1 MLRVAALLFATL
13 ASPCF
18 AQDAATLIADRVELT
33 EERVLIADGNVEI
46 FQGNTRLRASR
57 VTYNGDTDK
66 LLIDGPIELRTGED
80 TVILANQAELS
91 QGLENGVLRGAR
103 LVLDQQ
109 LQVAAVELQRVEGRY
124 SQAYKVAATSC
135 HVCGNDRPPLWQ
147 IRARRIVH
155 DEEEQQLY
163 FDEAQLR
170 ILGIPVFYAPRIRL
184 PGPSLK
190 RATGFLFPKYTSSSL
205 LGWGAKVPYFIT
217 FGDHI
222 DLTVTPWITNQTHT
236 LELRYRQAFANGDI
250 DWDTYVSRDDFSN
263 EGIRWGV
270 LAEGQFMLPRD
281 ILLKFDIEAVSDRSY
296 FSDYGYSGKDRLDSA
311 VSLER
316 TSAREDN
323 FLEFVAIRSRRRGET
338 DDTFPS
344 VLIDGHR
351 DIRFQ
356 PQIGGDGVL
365 SMTFGSR
372 YRASTSSA
380 DADSDG
386 LADGVDVSRAGV
398 KLDWEAQTVGP
409 RGIMFGA
416 KTNLTADVYYISDDP
431 SFDSVSTRTST
442 GFSVSARMPLMHT
455 ASNGTINI
463 IEPRAQL
470 AWTEF
475 AGDAVPNED
484 GTRVEFDE
492 GNLFALNRAPGFDV
506 VEKGLRV
513 DLGFAWTRIAPNG
526 WDSSLTFG
534 RTERLSGKN
543 DFSTSS
549 GLAEDSSNW
558 VISGSL
564 DMGRHFDIIG
574 RTLLDDDF
582 SVTKNELRV
591 GYSSDRLRISG
602 TYAYL
607 PEDAAEDRSG
617 VSSELALTSTYE
629 FNDAFTGSAS
639 WRYDFTDDATTR
651 ASAKLNYVNECVEI
665 ALSVSRN
672 FAASGSVSSNTD
684 FGLTVG
690 LRGFGTGSSTKS
702 HASSCR

>member
-1 MLRVAALLFATL
+1 MLRVAAFIFMLL

-18 AQDAATLIADRVELT
+18 AQDAATLVADRVVLT
-33 EERVLIADGNVEI
+33 EERVLIADGNVLI
-46 FQGNTRLRASR
+46 FQGSTRLRASR
-57 VTYNGDTDK
+57 VTYDGDTDR

-80 TVILANQAELS
+80 TVILASQAELS
-91 QGLENGVLRGAR
+91 EGLENGVLRGAR

-109 LQVAAVELQRVEGRY
+109 LQVAAVELQRVDGRY

-170 ILGIPVFYAPRIRL
+170 VLGVPVFYAPRIRL

-190 RATGFLFPKYTSSSL
+190 RATGVLFPKYTSSSL
-205 LGWGAKVPYFIT
+205 LGWGAKVPYFFT

-222 DLTVTPWITNQTHT
+222 DLTVSPWITNQART

-250 DWDTYVSRDDFSN
+250 DWNTYVSRDDFSN
-263 EGIRWGV
+263 EGTRWGV
-270 LAEGQFMLPRD
+270 LAEGEFLLPKD
-281 ILLKFDIEAVSDRSY
+281 LTLKFDVEAVSDRSY
-296 FSDYGYSGKDRLDSA
+296 FSDYGYSSKDRLDSG
-311 VSLER
+311 VSLQR
-316 TSAREDN
+316 TTAREDN
-323 FLEFVAIRSRRRGET
+323 FLEFVAIRSRRSGET
-338 DDTFPS
+338 DDSFPS
-344 VLIDGHR
+344 VLVDGYR

-356 PQIGGDGVL
+356 PKIGGDGVL
-365 SMTFGSR
+365 SMSFGSR
-372 YRASTSSA
+372 YRASTS
-380 DADSDG
+380 DSDTDGDG
-386 LADGVDVSRAGV
+386 LADGVDVSRAGIQ
-398 KLDWEAQTVGP
+398 LDWEAQSLSPFGLVL
-409 RGIMFGA
+409 GA
-416 KTNLTADVYYISDDP
+416 KTSLTADIYYISDDP
-431 SFDSVSTRTST
+431 NFESISTRTSSAF
-442 GFSVSARMPLMHT
+442 GISARMPLMNV
-455 ASNGTINI
+455 ASNGVINI

-470 AWTEF
+470 AWTDF

-492 GNLFALNRAPGFDV
+492 GNLFELNRAPGFDV
-506 VEKGLRV
+506 IEEGLRV

-526 WDSSLTFG
+526 WGSTLTLG
-534 RTERLSGKN
+534 RTERLSGQN

-574 RTLLDDDF
+574 RTLLDDDL
-582 SVTKNELRV
+582 SVTKNELRI
-591 GYSSDRLRISG
+591 GYSAKRLSVSG

-607 PEDAAEDRSG
+607 PADTAEDRSG
-617 VSSELALTSTYE
+617 VSSELALSSTYE
-629 FNDAFTGSAS
+629 FNEAFTGSAK
-639 WRYDFTDDATTR
+639 WRYDFTDGATTR